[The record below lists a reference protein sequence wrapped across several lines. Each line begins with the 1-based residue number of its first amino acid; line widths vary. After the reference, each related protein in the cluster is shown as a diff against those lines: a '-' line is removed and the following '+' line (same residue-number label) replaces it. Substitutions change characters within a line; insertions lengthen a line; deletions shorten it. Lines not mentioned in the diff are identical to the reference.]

1 MLFNE
6 LIDQLIEEYNGD
18 IHGALQVLLLIN
30 EHLEAELRH
39 YRSQAEPQYRT
50 LH

>member
-1 MLFNE
+1 MPFNE
-6 LIDQLIEEYNGD
+6 LIDQLIEECSGD
-18 IHGALQVLLLIN
+18 IRGALQVLLLIN

-39 YRSQAEPQYRT
+39 YRSEAEPHRRT